1 MSMDNVSFDTILH
14 GGLVLDP
21 ATGRNG
27 MFDIGVTG
35 GRVAAIESD
44 LSKAQASEKI
54 DVSGKLVTAG
64 MIDTH
69 AHIYQHVTGKFGLE
83 PDLVGVRSAVTTL
96 VDQGGPSC
104 MTIGGFKNFLAKKSD
119 SRMLCYMSCYL
130 VGGLEGHL
138 YPELHSPSA
147 MNIDHSV
154 RVARENRA
162 MVRGIKGHAEIGGA
176 SRWGLEVLKMAKEIA
191 RQAELPLY
199 IHLGQMWPS
208 VEEGDVPSADELIRA
223 LVPLMDPGD
232 VLSHPFT
239 RHPGGF
245 VSMDTGEVHPIV
257 FEALARGVLVDV
269 GHGSHFS
276 FEMAKRVLDAGVR
289 PFTLGADLHG
299 YNVSV
304 PGEGLSD
311 ADRSASPFAGSAPF
325 NLTVAMSELLALGLT
340 LDETVATVTS
350 NPAKLLKMEDEIGSL
365 QVGRVADISVV
376 EILNGRFKL
385 SDNSGVDVVT
395 DKLVFPRFCL
405 REGRKIEADS
415 PLIPPPFYA

>member
-35 GRVAAIESD
+35 GRVAAIEPD

-54 DVSGKLVTAG
+54 DVTGKLVTAG

-69 AHIYQHVTGKFGLE
+69 AHVYQHVTGRFGLE

-138 YPELHSPSA
+138 YPDLHSPNA

-245 VSMDTGEVHPIV
+245 VSMETGEVHPIV

-299 YNVSV
+299 YNVQV
-304 PGEGLSD
+304 PGEGVSEEE
-311 ADRSASPFAGSAPF
+311 RSANPFGGSAPF

-365 QVGRVADISVV
+365 QVGRMADISVV

-395 DKLVFPRFCL
+395 DRLVSPRFCL
-405 REGRKIEADS
+405 REGRRIEANS

>member
-35 GRVAAIESD
+35 GRVAAIKSD
-44 LSKAQASEKI
+44 LSKAKASEKI

-119 SRMLCYMSCYL
+119 SRMLCYMSAISWADL
-130 VGGLEGHL
+130 KDILSRTPFSQRNEHR
-138 YPELHSPSA
+138 SQ
-147 MNIDHSV
+147 
-154 RVARENRA
+154 RARGARNRA

-223 LVPLMDPGD
+223 PCRSWIRVTCSRIPSRVIPVVSFRWRRVRFIRSSSRRLPATF
-232 VLSHPFT
+232 LSMS
-239 RHPGGF
+239 G
-245 VSMDTGEVHPIV
+245 MA
-257 FEALARGVLVDV
+257 ALQLRNGQARARRGCPAL
-269 GHGSHFS
+269 H
-276 FEMAKRVLDAGVR
+276 ARRR
-289 PFTLGADLHG
+289 PARL
-299 YNVSV
+299 
-304 PGEGLSD
+304 
-311 ADRSASPFAGSAPF
+311 
-325 NLTVAMSELLALGLT
+325 
-340 LDETVATVTS
+340 
-350 NPAKLLKMEDEIGSL
+350 
-365 QVGRVADISVV
+365 
-376 EILNGRFKL
+376 
-385 SDNSGVDVVT
+385 
-395 DKLVFPRFCL
+395 
-405 REGRKIEADS
+405 
-415 PLIPPPFYA
+415 